1 VARGLHGGLQNVS
14 VSDQARVSS
23 DAHDA
28 ESGDALAP
36 AILLVEDDP
45 KLATMLS
52 DRLTARRY
60 RVWHVA
66 TAAEADRFVDEVQ
79 PDLMILDLMLP
90 DRNGLLLCAELRA
103 RAQAPIIICSA
114 TQRRDDAALGL
125 RLGAHD
131 FVAKPFSVDELQLR
145 IERALRPPVAPV
157 AAAAEARP
165 APVLRVC
172 ELVIDRAQCQ
182 ARVRGQAL
190 KLTPTE
196 YRLLCVLASR
206 PNAVVSR
213 VELAESIWGMHDA
226 AIARTLDVHM
236 RRLRAKLSAAGAD
249 RPALATRRGL
259 GYQLISDAIDV
270 ANG

>member
-1 VARGLHGGLQNVS
+1 VDA
-14 VSDQARVSS
+14 SDQPRGPTAASS
-23 DAHDA
+23 DF
-28 ESGDALAP
+28 GDSQP
-36 AILLVEDDP
+36 PNILLVEDDP
-45 KLATMLS
+45 KLAAMLS

-66 TAAEADRFVDEVQ
+66 TAAEADKVVDEVQ

-90 DRNGLLLCAELRA
+90 DRNGLLLCAELKA
-103 RAQAPIIICSA
+103 RAHAPIIICSA

-125 RLGAHD
+125 RLGAYD
-131 FVAKPFSVDELQLR
+131 FVAKPFSVDELQVR
-145 IERALRPPVAPV
+145 IERALRRPVAP
-157 AAAAEARP
+157 AAATAARP
-165 APVLRVC
+165 APALRVG

-182 ARVRGQAL
+182 ATVRGQSL
-190 KLTPTE
+190 TLTPTE

-236 RRLRAKLSAAGAD
+236 RRLRAKLSAAGE

-259 GYQLISDAIDV
+259 GYQLIGDAIHV
-270 ANG
+270 SNE